1 MSETALTT
9 QAEQS
14 LLKLARSKTGTARI
28 PLPPSIKMINHKGE
42 IEGMEYGEYYIETQ
56 EKDDNNEYQ
65 KVRKSIGTNPEVIL
79 LLRLYTYAMYS
90 ETENK
95 PFYWTNEFSDF
106 KAMVYLINNTIEQQ
120 YLQFSGSYPD
130 FKKYKV
136 ENFTDKKGK
145 SELKFKNVF
154 YVSYEN
160 SIYRSFVSNASIT
173 GIPSGEKHGDY
184 KEPQAG
190 SFLKFEESLE
200 TTDDGFR
207 QAFLEVNCKLGSLK
221 VEGEDY
227 YLMTFENAGEN
238 KNLKANLKLFDEADK
253 FVVLRTQA
261 EFASLNTDP
270 LSKDEG
276 LPPLPQPS
284 ISAADLP
291 F

>member
-28 PLPPSIKMINHKGE
+28 PLPPSIKMVNHKGE
-42 IEGMEYGEYYIETQ
+42 IKGMEYGEYYIETQ
-56 EKDDNNEYQ
+56 EKEDNNEYQ
-65 KVRKSIGTNPEVIL
+65 KVQKSIGMNPEVIL
-79 LLRLYTYAMYS
+79 LLRLYTYTMYS

-95 PFYWTNEFSDF
+95 PLYWTNEFADF

-136 ENFTDKKGK
+136 EKFTDKKGK
-145 SELKFKNVF
+145 SELKFRNVF
-154 YVSYEN
+154 YVSYEKK
-160 SIYRSFVSNASIT
+160 IYRIFVSNASIT

-184 KEPQAG
+184 KDPQAS

-200 TTDDGFR
+200 TMDDGFR
-207 QAFLEVNCKLGSLK
+207 QAFLEVNCKLGSIK
-221 VEGEDY
+221 VQDEDY
-227 YLMTFENAGEN
+227 YLMTFENIGKNE
-238 KNLKANLKLFDEADK
+238 NLKADLQLFDEADK
-253 FVVLRTQA
+253 YVVLRTQA

-270 LSKDEG
+270 IVKSDD
-276 LPPLPQPS
+276 PSLPQPS
-284 ISAADLP
+284 ISAEDLP